1 MAADDRIPRQ
11 IPLDLTRPP
20 GLSREELVVSAAN
33 AQAVALI
40 DAWPDWPSSVVVV
53 AGPVGSGKTHLA
65 SIWREE
71 ANAVQADRRA
81 IGSAILDAAE
91 AGAVLIDDADAGG
104 LDENGLFHLINTAR
118 AGNGHVLLTAR
129 RFPAGWG
136 VALPDL
142 KSRLAAASTVEIREP
157 DDLLLAGVITKL
169 FADRQVEIDPL
180 VVQFLVKRI
189 ERSLATAIRVVDRLD
204 RTALETKS
212 RVSRQLAA
220 SVLSALDAG
229 QAALDL
235 GDGDEGGW
243 SHD

>member
-1 MAADDRIPRQ
+1 MTPEKPRQ
-11 IPLDLTRPP
+11 IALEFSRAP

-33 AQAVALI
+33 AEAVALV
-40 DAWPDWPSSVVVV
+40 DAWPDWPSSVVVI

-71 ANAVQADRRA
+71 AGAVAADRGA
-81 IGSAILDAAE
+81 LGPDILDVVE
-91 AGAVLIDDADAGG
+91 GGAVLIDDADAGG
-104 LDENGLFHLINTAR
+104 LDENGLFHLINSAR
-118 AGNGHVLLTAR
+118 AGNGHILLTAR

-142 KSRLAAASTVEIREP
+142 QSRLSAASTVEIREP

-169 FADRQVEIDPL
+169 FADRQVEIDPQ

-204 RTALETKS
+204 RMALESKS
-212 RVSRQLAA
+212 RISRQLAA
-220 SVLSALDAG
+220 SMLNAMDAG
-229 QAALDL
+229 QGALDF
-235 GDGDEGGW
+235 GETDRETDG
-243 SHD
+243 